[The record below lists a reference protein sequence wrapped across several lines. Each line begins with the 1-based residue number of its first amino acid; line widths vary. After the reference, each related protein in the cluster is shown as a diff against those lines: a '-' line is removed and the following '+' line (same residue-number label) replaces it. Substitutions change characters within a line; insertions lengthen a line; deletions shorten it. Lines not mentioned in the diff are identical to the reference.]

1 MEQNK
6 RLKRKEFRNEGI
18 FSKSL
23 LTRSINLPINVISK
37 NIHTILETT
46 IQANY
51 EGKCSVEGYIKKDSC
66 KLITYSSGLVQSI
79 NVKFEVVF
87 ECMIACPVEGMRINC
102 IVTNITKAGIRA
114 ESADDNPSP
123 IIVFIT
129 RDHHYNNEYFST
141 ISEKD
146 AIEIKVIGQR
156 FELNDKYISII
167 ASLIEPKRDRGER
180 DRGDRGD
187 RQLEKSKPRLILE
200 ETK

>member
-1 MEQNK
+1 MKQFKK
-6 RLKRKEFRNEGI
+6 REFRNEGI

-23 LTRSINLPINVISK
+23 LTRSIVIPITIISK
-37 NIHTILETT
+37 NIHIILETT

-66 KLITYSSGLVQSI
+66 KLITYSSGLVQAT

-102 IVTNITKAGIRA
+102 LVTNITKAGIRA

-129 RDHHYNNEYFST
+129 RDHHYNSEYFST
-141 ISEKD
+141 IKEKD
-146 AIEIKVIGQR
+146 TIEIRVIGQR

-167 ASLIEPKRDRGER
+167 ASLIESKDKEREKEPK
-180 DRGDRGD
+180 
-187 RQLEKSKPRLILE
+187 EKVKPKLIF
-200 ETK
+200 

>member
-1 MEQNK
+1 MNTMKQYKK
-6 RLKRKEFRNEGI
+6 RDFRNESI

-23 LTRSINLPINVISK
+23 LTRSIIIPITIISK

-46 IQANY
+46 IQAHY

-66 KLITYSSGLVQSI
+66 KLITYSSGLVQAT

-102 IVTNITKAGIRA
+102 TVTNITKAGIRA

-129 RDHHYNNEYFST
+129 RDHHYNSEHFST
-141 ISEKD
+141 IKEKD
-146 AIEIKVIGQR
+146 IIEIRVIGQR

-167 ASLIEPKRDRGER
+167 ASLIEPKSQEVRDIKEVK
-180 DRGDRGD
+180 
-187 RQLEKSKPRLILE
+187 EKSKPKIIF
-200 ETK
+200 